1 MTVEKN
7 IHDKLGIIT
16 FDQILSMKTDS
27 VIALAHPNIAF
38 IKYWGNRDEA
48 LRLPANG
55 SLSMNLGA
63 LSTTTSV
70 EFRSD
75 LKQDDLIIDNVNAPP
90 AALQRV
96 SSFLDILRE
105 RAQKQ
110 HLKAI
115 VISENNFPMGAGIA
129 SSASAF
135 AALAASASRALGL
148 ELDEGELSR
157 LARRGSGSA
166 CRSIPAGFVE
176 WQMGRADE
184 DSYAHSIAPAEH
196 WDLVDLIAIVND
208 THKEVGSSAGHALAG
223 SSPLQAG
230 RVADCP
236 RRMQLCRQAI
246 LKKDFSTFAEI
257 VELDSHLMHA
267 VMMTS
272 SPALLYW
279 EPATIAILKK
289 IRDARL
295 QGLQAC
301 CTVDAG
307 PNVHVLCLAQDA
319 NQVERLL
326 QTIPDVAT
334 IYRSPAGGG
343 VQVLA

>member
-1 MTVEKN
+1 
-7 IHDKLGIIT
+7 
-16 FDQILSMKTDS
+16 
-27 VIALAHPNIAF
+27 
-38 IKYWGNRDEA
+38 
-48 LRLPANG
+48 
-55 SLSMNLGA
+55 
-63 LSTTTSV
+63 
-70 EFRSD
+70 
-75 LKQDDLIIDNVNAPP
+75 
-90 AALQRV
+90 
-96 SSFLDILRE
+96 
-105 RAQKQ
+105 
-110 HLKAI
+110 
-115 VISENNFPMGAGIA
+115 
-129 SSASAF
+129 
-135 AALAASASRALGL
+135 
-148 ELDEGELSR
+148 
-157 LARRGSGSA
+157 
-166 CRSIPAGFVE
+166 
-176 WQMGRADE
+176 
-184 DSYAHSIAPAEH
+184 
-196 WDLVDLIAIVND
+196 VDLIAIVND

-223 SSPLQAG
+223 SSPLQAS

-343 VQVLA
+343 VQVLV

>member
-1 MTVEKN
+1 MPNFTA
-7 IHDKLGIIT
+7 T
-16 FDQILSMKTDS
+16 
-27 VIALAHPNIAF
+27 ALAHPNIAF
-38 IKYWGNRDEA
+38 IKYWGNRDET
-48 LRLPANG
+48 LRIPMNS
-55 SLSMNLGA
+55 SLSMNLDA

-75 LKQDDLIIDNVNAPP
+75 LQHDELVIDGINASPQ
-90 AALQRV
+90 AMQRV
-96 SSFLDILRE
+96 SVFLDII
-105 RAQKQ
+105 RAQMQEKN
-110 HLKAI
+110 LKAI
-115 VISENNFPMGAGIA
+115 VISQNNFPMGAGIA

-135 AALAASASRALGL
+135 AALAAAASKAAGL

-223 SSPLQAG
+223 SSPLQAS

>member
-1 MTVEKN
+1 MPNFTA
-7 IHDKLGIIT
+7 T
-16 FDQILSMKTDS
+16 
-27 VIALAHPNIAF
+27 ALAHPNIAF
-38 IKYWGNRDEA
+38 IKYWGNRDET
-48 LRLPANG
+48 LRIPMNS
-55 SLSMNLGA
+55 SLSMNLDA

-75 LKQDDLIIDNVNAPP
+75 LQHDELVIDGINASPQ
-90 AALQRV
+90 AMQRV
-96 SSFLDILRE
+96 SVFLDII
-105 RAQKQ
+105 RAQMQEKN
-110 HLKAI
+110 LKAI
-115 VISENNFPMGAGIA
+115 VISQNNFPMGAGIA

-135 AALAASASRALGL
+135 AALAAAASKAAGL

-223 SSPLQAG
+223 SSPLQAS

-326 QTIPDVAT
+326 QTIPDIAT